1 MNQSSNGKSGS
12 QSSRPT
18 SFLSAPVFSKKT
30 GPLTPSEIQWI
41 FSGDGGGTPEE
52 VSGPRIEKVRRC
64 FEAMPA
70 GRKVLDAGCA
80 NGAIL
85 KPFNQ
90 RHELHGVDISEVLV
104 QEANANGFQAKVHD
118 LIQGPLPYP
127 DGTFDVVFSGE
138 TIEHQLDTDWL
149 LLEFN
154 RVLKTGGELVLT
166 FPNIRTPLG
175 IAMMLFFDLPPM
187 YSARYRAS
195 HFRDFTLRYI
205 KLAFAKHGFRHRR
218 SWGSAFYLPRVGE
231 FGSGLAS
238 HLPSWAHTVVATA
251 VKIENSKYT
260 PRELATDN
268 LPF

>member
-1 MNQSSNGKSGS
+1 MRQD
-12 QSSRPT
+12 
-18 SFLSAPVFSKKT
+18 SFLSAPVFAKKS

-52 VSGPRIEKVRRC
+52 LHDPRVEKVRRR
-64 FEAMPA
+64 FAAMPA

-85 KPFNQ
+85 KPFAQ

-104 QEANANGFQAKVHD
+104 QLANANGFRAKVHD
-118 LIQGPLPYP
+118 LMQGPLPYP

-154 RVLKTGGELVLT
+154 RVLKVGGELVLT
-166 FPNIRTPLG
+166 FPNIRTPLS

-195 HFRDFTLRYI
+195 HFRDFTLRSI
-205 KLAFAKHGFRHRR
+205 KLAFEKHGFRHRK
-218 SWGSAFYLPRVGE
+218 SWGSAFYLPRIGE

-238 HLPSWAHTVVATA
+238 LLPSWAHTVVATA

-260 PRELATDN
+260 PKELATDN
-268 LPF
+268 LPFQF